1 MLFTHN
7 MPGHAP
13 LFSNVTTT
21 MQIYSVKVA
30 EIQIQDLQW
39 PLEVYGVVAARDAV
53 DYRRN
58 LLFLRT
64 RDDCQ
69 ILTEED
75 PFLHLT
81 GPSRAIMS
89 TDIVK
94 IEIQLKVKGTTKSK
108 DIALI
113 TRAFSCDPYLH
124 TSSTTLL
131 DGYFCKIELRCEHLR
146 QSIQA
151 TILSVRVKHGSLS
164 SENGFQIFC
173 YSIHEDHDEDIAEHP
188 SRHVLL
194 LDSSVGTV
202 HVDEEGYVD
211 LSRQVVSVKLEGRLE
226 ILIKTFLESGEISGR
241 VVFRPEYSN
250 VSQKTCVIGECE
262 LEITLAWSFLVDD
275 EQDIL
280 MMSYTKPF
288 MASHPLPF
296 MKLVDEDVED
306 GSC

>member
-1 MLFTHN
+1 
-7 MPGHAP
+7 
-13 LFSNVTTT
+13 
-21 MQIYSVKVA
+21 
-30 EIQIQDLQW
+30 
-39 PLEVYGVVAARDAV
+39 
-53 DYRRN
+53 
-58 LLFLRT
+58 
-64 RDDCQ
+64 
-69 ILTEED
+69 
-75 PFLHLT
+75 
-81 GPSRAIMS
+81 MS

-108 DIALI
+108 DISLI

-131 DGYFCKIELRCEHLR
+131 DGYFCKIELCCEHLR

-164 SENGFQIFC
+164 SENGFQFFC